1 MAAAIIAASEEASGA
16 CAAPGRGA
24 RWREQRQRRHV
35 QPEAVRDRQL
45 RSSPHQK
52 THRAHVS
59 LHDVAPDGVFL
70 RLTVQ
75 MTTGR
80 KMLHVE
86 AHASLHPEMRGPAIQ
101 LSEM

>member
-1 MAAAIIAASEEASGA
+1 M
-16 CAAPGRGA
+16 
-24 RWREQRQRRHV
+24 
-35 QPEAVRDRQL
+35 
-45 RSSPHQK
+45 
-52 THRAHVS
+52 S

-86 AHASLHPEMRGPAIQ
+86 AHAPLHPEMRSPAIQ